1 MVKSLPRT
9 ALSGAARWLSP
20 RKALIQLSLRHMS
33 DDHLWFSFFH
43 EAAHLLLHS
52 KKSIFVEGNGGDPSD
67 LEDEANA
74 WASNFLV
81 PRARWE
87 ALKATMP
94 RSKAEV
100 LAIAQEQGIAPG
112 IIVGMLQHDGV
123 VPWATNLNGLKC
135 RFQWIED

>member
-1 MVKSLPRT
+1 
-9 ALSGAARWLSP
+9 
-20 RKALIQLSLRHMS
+20 MS

-52 KKSIFVEGNGGDPSD
+52 KKSIFVEGNGGGVSD
-67 LEDEANA
+67 LENEANA

-81 PRARWE
+81 PRARWT
-87 ALKATMP
+87 AFKATMP

-100 LAIAQEQGIAPG
+100 LEIAQEQSIAPG

>member
-1 MVKSLPRT
+1 
-9 ALSGAARWLSP
+9 
-20 RKALIQLSLRHMS
+20 MS

-43 EAAHLLLHS
+43 EAARLPLHS
-52 KKSIFVEGNGGDPSD
+52 KKNIFVEGNGAGTSE
-67 LEDEANA
+67 LENEANA

-100 LAIAQEQGIAPG
+100 LVIAQEQSIAPG

-123 VPWATNLNGLKC
+123 VPWANLNGLKR
-135 RFQWIED
+135 RFQWIGD